1 MFRAKLQLDLF
12 RLRAVQCRFV
22 VLTFWSKTSQ
32 SYKHTS
38 PPHPPEESQLPS
50 REERLRSRCGVNG
63 GDWTLPASGDLQH
76 IISGCVVIPCVPSQ
90 DCFLFPAR
98 VPLLGLVP
106 DEKSLC

>member
-32 SYKHTS
+32 SYKHPS
-38 PPHPPEESQLPS
+38 PPNTPEESQLPS
-50 REERLRSRCGVNG
+50 RKERLRSRCGVNG